1 VLLAMST
8 CVHPVWCQSCPQS
21 QGAPAAAAESDG
33 ASPSPQPAPQQ
44 PAAADSDTPGAVQP
58 PISDLAEGTACS
70 DVAQRRAYDEGSGS
84 GGSGASNGD
93 TAEPAAR
100 GSLNIIGAAGGGPAA
115 EPAARDPLGAQLKEE
130 LDAERGAA
138 PDSRAASVAPTVAP
152 VIAARA
158 SGAGRRKRANPP
170 PAAAPAD
177 SLPLPLLRPDPHG
190 SGRWETRS
198 SGSLAEDAEL
208 LLLAAR
214 ERYVL

>member
-1 VLLAMST
+1 MEYDIWRRTHHSPCL
-8 CVHPVWCQSCPQS
+8 QS
-21 QGAPAAAAESDG
+21 QAAPATAAESDG

-44 PAAADSDTPGAVQP
+44 PVADSDTPAAQP
-58 PISDLAEGTACS
+58 PPSDLAEGTACS

-84 GGSGASNGD
+84 GGSGASNGNA
-93 TAEPAAR
+93 AEPAAR
-100 GSLNIIGAAGGGPAA
+100 GSLNFIGAVGGGGPAA
-115 EPAARDPLGAQLKEE
+115 EPAARDALGAQLKEE
-130 LDAERGAA
+130 LEAGRAA

-152 VIAARA
+152 PVVAARA

-177 SLPLPLLRPDPHG
+177 SLPLPLRRDPHG

-214 ERYVL
+214 ER